1 MDHKGLQQGNDTMLH
16 SWSFPVAP
24 YPSSHAM
31 CRLSNFDIAM
41 SHANTRTQ
49 DPSPLNAD
57 RKTHTRHLFF
67 FFFFYLTGKNIQ
79 SICVRLN
86 PNTHWL
92 VQNWLWCVPLLV
104 WLYYVC
110 VCVFWALSYRAG
122 RLEQMV
128 SSLLK
133 GWGGG
138 DLGLWQCGTAQGRAG
153 CFSVWGQSTNGH
165 LQKNTGRSYQ

>member
-57 RKTHTRHLFF
+57 RKTPSFF
-67 FFFFYLTGKNIQ
+67 FFFFKPHRKKHSVYLRTAESKHTVTGTKLTVMC
-79 SICVRLN
+79 SLACVIVL
-86 PNTHWL
+86 
-92 VQNWLWCVPLLV
+92 
-104 WLYYVC
+104 C
-110 VCVFWALSYRAG
+110 VCLCVLSTE
-122 RLEQMV
+122 L
-128 SSLLK
+128 
-133 GWGGG
+133 
-138 DLGLWQCGTAQGRAG
+138 QGRAPG
-153 CFSVWGQSTNGH
+153 TDGQ
-165 LQKNTGRSYQ
+165 LAA